1 MIYLLFLMS
10 IASVLFIILGET
22 LFADELYLYEHFKD
36 FVEGYFT
43 TFVLL
48 TQVPSFDQLFLNI
61 ASGWLGGQVR
71 LRKEVL

>member
-48 TQVPSFDQLFLNI
+48 TQVP
-61 ASGWLGGQVR
+61 
-71 LRKEVL
+71 